1 MDSLM
6 RATIGCMKQLEYAL
20 TLLFSPKTSEAK
32 TCFLGM
38 FNTTLHLF
46 SISFLTVKILT
57 VFDIGSLL

>member
-1 MDSLM
+1 MKYENISKKMDSLM

-38 FNTTLHLF
+38 
-46 SISFLTVKILT
+46 LTPRCTYLA
-57 VFDIGSLL
+57 

>member
-1 MDSLM
+1 M

-38 FNTTLHLF
+38 LNTTLYLF
-46 SISFLTVKILT
+46 SISFLNVKILT

>member
-1 MDSLM
+1 M

-38 FNTTLHLF
+38 LNTTLHLF
-46 SISFLTVKILT
+46 SISF
-57 VFDIGSLL
+57 FDC